1 MANKI
6 ILKKSSVVGKVPTA
20 GDLEVGE
27 LAVNLADAK
36 LYSKNASGTVI
47 AVGSSGGSG
56 DVVGPAS
63 ATDNAIARYD
73 GTTGKLIQ
81 NSTVTLSDVGDIAN
95 VNSVVFDTTPGTLPT
110 TEGAMYWDADKGAV
124 AYVMQGG
131 DITQEIGESQYIFI
145 KASANITKGQVVM
158 FTGAVGGSGIPTG
171 APASGVTDGTYI
183 MGIAAEN
190 ITSGTNGFVQT
201 FGVLKPVHTT
211 GFATGTIL
219 WYNPAVA
226 GGLTST
232 KPSAPNIKVQVATV
246 TAGNSSG
253 GALIVR
259 VTAGSELGATDS
271 NVLFGSL
278 ASGNLLV
285 YNATAGYWV
294 NANLTAGTGISVTN
308 GAGSV
313 SIANTGVTSAVAGT
327 GMSVSGATGAVT
339 FTNTD
344 LGSSQNIFKNVAV
357 SGQSTIVADS
367 NNDTL
372 TVAAG
377 TGVSLATNAS
387 TDTLTITNTAPDQTV
402 ALTAGTGISTSGT
415 YPNFTIGNTG
425 VTSFSAGTTGLTPS
439 TGTTGAVTLGGTLA
453 VANGGTG
460 ATNAATALSNLGA
473 YPASNP
479 NGYTSNTGT
488 VTSVSGT
495 GTVAGISLSGTV
507 TTSGS
512 LSLGGTFALPNGQVT
527 GKMIYDSF
535 TATASQT
542 TFTPSN
548 TYTSGKI
555 EVYANGI
562 KMVNGSDVTVTSG
575 TSVVFAAGLGAGTTV
590 DLVYPI

>member
-6 ILKKSSVVGKVPTA
+6 ILKKSSVVGKEPLPA
-20 GDLEVGE
+20 DLEVGE
-27 LAVNLADAK
+27 LAVNLADKK
-36 LYSKNASGTVI
+36 LYSKDASGTVI
-47 AVGSSGGSG
+47 SVGGGSGSG

-145 KASANITKGQVVM
+145 HASANITKGQVVM
-158 FTGAVGGSGIPTG
+158 FTGAIDGSGTPTG

-183 MGIAAEN
+183 MGIAAED

-201 FGVLKPVHTT
+201 FGVLKPVDTT

-219 WYNPAVA
+219 WYDPAVA

-232 KPSAPNIKVQVATV
+232 KPSAPNIKVQVAAV

-313 SIANTGVTSAVAGT
+313 SIANTG
-327 GMSVSGATGAVT
+327 
-339 FTNTD
+339 
-344 LGSSQNIFKNVAV
+344 
-357 SGQSTIVADS
+357 
-367 NNDTL
+367 
-372 TVAAG
+372 
-377 TGVSLATNAS
+377 
-387 TDTLTITNTAPDQTV
+387 
-402 ALTAGTGISTSGT
+402 
-415 YPNFTIGNTG
+415 
-425 VTSFSAGTTGLTPS
+425 
-439 TGTTGAVTLGGTLA
+439 
-453 VANGGTG
+453 
-460 ATNAATALSNLGA
+460 
-473 YPASNP
+473 
-479 NGYTSNTGT
+479 